1 MRQGSWFNFT
11 HNVLNKTKGKIH
23 SLERVNYRE
32 RLRESYIQR
41 EKEIQINGII
51 IKQGLQV
58 NFYTR
63 EREKKS
69 ERERERIRER
79 EKENQLK
86 KTKKKKNTRKRE
98 RERENQ
104 SERERKKFTLI
115 ALS

>member
-11 HNVLNKTKGKIH
+11 HNVLNKTKGKNTLTRESELQRETQREI
-23 SLERVNYRE
+23 YRE
-32 RLRESYIQR
+32 R

-69 ERERERIRER
+69 ERERE
-79 EKENQLK
+79 NQ
-86 KTKKKKNTRKRE
+86 
-98 RERENQ
+98 
-104 SERERKKFTLI
+104 RERKRKSI
-115 ALS
+115 EENKEKK

>member
-1 MRQGSWFNFT
+1 MRQGSWFNFS
-11 HNVLNKTKGKIH
+11 HNVLNKTKGKNT
-23 SLERVNYRE
+23 LT
-32 RLRESYIQR
+32 RESELQRETQREIQRQR

-86 KTKKKKNTRKRE
+86 KTKKKN
-98 RERENQ
+98 
-104 SERERKKFTLI
+104 
-115 ALS
+115 